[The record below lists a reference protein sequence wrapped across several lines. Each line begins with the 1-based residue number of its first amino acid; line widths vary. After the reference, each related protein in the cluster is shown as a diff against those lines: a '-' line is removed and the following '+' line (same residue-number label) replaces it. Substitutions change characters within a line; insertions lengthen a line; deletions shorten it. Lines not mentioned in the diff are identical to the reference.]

1 MEETAKQVQ
10 DDTSELQFCQET
22 MNVLCGEQ
30 EVPFRP
36 GTVIKDRSVHPE
48 FSQRDLAMDYIRHVI
63 ENMKFPVPVKVEVQG
78 IEQDYNVILSNLIV
92 TVEGTEV
99 KDKAVIVGAH
109 YDVQNNLSFCWHG
122 TKGDY
127 KVTSGADDNT
137 SGTVGCLALLR
148 RFTKSPPKKTT
159 KIVWFDG
166 EEPGEYNSMA
176 VGSEYFVKQ
185 LPLQTESLS
194 FSSAVIVDM
203 IGGPP
208 TVAELGFVISTSKQV
223 DNEALQ
229 QSTQSINCGT
239 TITVANYQS
248 KLNCLRL
255 TDSVHFPKIG
265 LPTVL
270 LSNIGGYST
279 VPPFYHTEDDTV
291 DVINWETFLQAVD
304 VLEYLVR
311 NEIPVLTEE
320 VFKANP
326 ELLTVIMAMGFKK
339 EQAEFA
345 LISSKNNLD
354 AAIDILTL

>member
-1 MEETAKQVQ
+1 LE
-10 DDTSELQFCQET
+10 FCQET

-36 GTVIKDRSVHPE
+36 GTFIKDRSVHPE
-48 FSQRDLAMDYIRHVI
+48 YSQRDLALDYLKHVI
-63 ENMKFPVPVKVEVQG
+63 ENMKFSVPVKIEVQG
-78 IEQDYNVILSNLIV
+78 MLQDRNIILSNLIV

-99 KDKAVIVGAH
+99 KNEAVILGAH

-166 EEPGEYNSMA
+166 EEPGEYNHMA
-176 VGSEYFVKQ
+176 VGSEYFTKE
-185 LPLQTESLS
+185 LPLQTDSLS
-194 FSSAVIVDM
+194 YTSAVIVDM

-208 TVAELGFVISTSKQV
+208 TISEFGFVISTSRLV
-223 DNEALQ
+223 DNEALKV
-229 QSTQSINCGT
+229 STQSINCGT
-239 TITVANYQS
+239 TITVAHHQS

-255 TDSVHFPKIG
+255 TDSVHFPKLGI
-265 LPTVL
+265 PTVL
-270 LSNIGGYST
+270 LSNIAGYAS
-279 VPPFYHTEDDTV
+279 VPPFYHTENDTV
-291 DVINWETFLQAVD
+291 DVINWESFLQAVD
-304 VLEYLVR
+304 VLEYLAR
-311 NEIPVLTEE
+311 NDIPVLVEQVT
-320 VFKANP
+320 KPNQ
-326 ELLTVIMAMGFKK
+326 ELLNVIVAMGFKK

-345 LISSKNNLD
+345 LVSAKNNLD
-354 AAIDILTL
+354 EALDLLMT